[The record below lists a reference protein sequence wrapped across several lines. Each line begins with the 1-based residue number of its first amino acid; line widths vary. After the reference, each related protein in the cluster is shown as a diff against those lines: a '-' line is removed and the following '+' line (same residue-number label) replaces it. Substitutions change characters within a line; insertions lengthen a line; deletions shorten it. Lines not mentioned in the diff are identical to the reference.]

1 MRKIT
6 LSLQK
11 FVALTAI
18 LLFSAGISL
27 ADALPK
33 VTFNTSLPQDGSIV
47 LGVGENLTL
56 DRFGREIDSASNS
69 GLTGAIKKADFK
81 GNRLSYKVIPAPAG
95 TNFAQIL
102 LVGLGNTNELNALDW
117 RKIGDLAVRRS
128 VRYFKK
134 AVPIAIDTNSENTA
148 NIAFGASL
156 GAYGFDKYFTDK
168 TRHKRQSEVIVVSS
182 NASSAETLFN
192 AEHKSVADGIWFT
205 RDVSNEPPNV
215 IYPESFVSFWQDRF
229 KGIDNIKITVLDVE
243 DMLKMNM
250 GAIYGVGRGSKR
262 PPRMLIVEYMGGN
275 SGDKPVALVGKGI
288 TFDTGGISLKNPAGM
303 WDMKFDMSGA
313 ASVMGAMYGIAGRGA
328 KVNVV
333 AVAALAENMP
343 GGNAQRPS
351 DVVKTMSGKTVSI
364 RSTDAEGRLVLADAV
379 YYTDSKYQP
388 KILIDLATLTGS
400 ARRALGE
407 DYAAMFSRHQELFQ
421 GFIDAGKATGEE
433 VWQLP
438 LNKNHFKAI
447 QHDVADVMNSGPSA
461 PGASAGAAFIGYF
474 IRDTT
479 KWVHFDI
486 AGVDNTAREM
496 TFQSTSGS
504 RSFGVLLLN
513 EYVKRNYEQ

>member
-18 LLFSAGISL
+18 VLFSAGISL
-27 ADALPK
+27 ADTLPK

-47 LGVGENLTL
+47 LGVGDNLVL

-69 GLTGAIKKADFK
+69 GLTEAIKKADFK

-102 LVGLGNTNELNALDW
+102 LVGLGDTNELNALDW
-117 RKIGDLAVRRS
+117 RKIGDLAVRHS

-134 AVPIAIDTNSENTA
+134 AVPIAIETNSENTA

-182 NASSAETLFN
+182 NASAAETLFN
-192 AEHKSVADGIWFT
+192 AEHRSVVDGIWLT
-205 RDVSNEPPNV
+205 RDISNEPPNV

-229 KGIDNIKITVLDVE
+229 KGMENIKITVLDVE
-243 DMLKMNM
+243 DMMRMNM

-262 PPRMLIVEYMGGN
+262 PPRILIVEYMGGN
-275 SGDKPVALVGKGI
+275 SGDKPIALVGKGI
-288 TFDTGGISLKNPAGM
+288 TFDSGGISLKNPDGM
-303 WDMKFDMSGA
+303 WDMKYDMSGA
-313 ASVMGAMYGIAGRGA
+313 ASVMGATYAIAGRGA

-379 YYTDSKYQP
+379 YYTDSKYNP
-388 KILIDLATLTGS
+388 AILIDLATLTGS
-400 ARRALGE
+400 AGRALGE

-438 LNKNHFKAI
+438 LNENHFKAI
-447 QHDVADVMNSGPSA
+447 EHDVADVMNSGPSA

-474 IRDTT
+474 IKDTT

-486 AGVDNTAREM
+486 AGVDNTARER